1 MKNILY
7 TFSEM
12 NKNYNDLNDN
22 NNLCNK
28 IDFNFNYSK
37 NLFYN
42 NNEELN
48 NKNELFNDIYNKDE
62 MPFILEKNKLISKV
76 TNLKLSI
83 QSFSDLKSNNI
94 NIAYTNSFNKMLDLI
109 HFSFCIGIPIIFEG
123 IPRQGKKT
131 SINYMAKLLDYEIEN
146 IVITSN
152 FTINDLFFSQIISTE
167 DEIEIKE
174 NETKLFKKLKG
185 EKFENEIIFIFHNIN
200 YATSDVLFKISE
212 IFNYNQE
219 KIILLDGSNFHKKKK
234 QI

>member
-1 MKNILY
+1 MKLSDLNIQNMKNILY

-62 MPFILEKNKLISKV
+62 MPFILEKNKSISKV

-83 QSFSDLKSNNI
+83 KSF
-94 NIAYTNSFNKMLDLI
+94 
-109 HFSFCIGIPIIFEG
+109 
-123 IPRQGKKT
+123 
-131 SINYMAKLLDYEIEN
+131 
-146 IVITSN
+146 
-152 FTINDLFFSQIISTE
+152 
-167 DEIEIKE
+167 
-174 NETKLFKKLKG
+174 
-185 EKFENEIIFIFHNIN
+185 
-200 YATSDVLFKISE
+200 
-212 IFNYNQE
+212 
-219 KIILLDGSNFHKKKK
+219 
-234 QI
+234 